1 MKNNDIV
8 PFLQISFQ
16 MTHVSLM
23 AQKYACRLQVDS
35 LWHKANTLGYS
46 FSHQLHP
53 NDSDLV

>member
-35 LWHKANTLGYS
+35 LWHKANTLG
-46 FSHQLHP
+46 
-53 NDSDLV
+53 